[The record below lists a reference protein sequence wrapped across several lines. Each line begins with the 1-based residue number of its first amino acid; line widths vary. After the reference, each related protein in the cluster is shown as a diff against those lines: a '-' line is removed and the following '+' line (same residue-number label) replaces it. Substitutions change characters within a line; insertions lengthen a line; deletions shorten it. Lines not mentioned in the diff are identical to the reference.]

1 MRKTEVYQVR
11 LDSHEKKQAF
21 AVFKQLGI
29 TPAQAVR
36 LFFKQVVLTKSIPF
50 AIENQNID
58 MEQLLKL
65 RKIKSQSATVTP
77 REYDQADR
85 DLLMDDHEALFDEL
99 NALLGESD
107 QAP

>member
-1 MRKTEVYQVR
+1 M
-11 LDSHEKKQAF
+11 
-21 AVFKQLGI
+21 
-29 TPAQAVR
+29 R

-65 RKIKSQSATVTP
+65 RKIKSQSAAVTP
-77 REYDQADR
+77 RENDQADS

>member
-1 MRKTEVYQVR
+1 
-11 LDSHEKKQAF
+11 
-21 AVFKQLGI
+21 
-29 TPAQAVR
+29 
-36 LFFKQVVLTKSIPF
+36 
-50 AIENQNID
+50 

-65 RKIKSQSATVTP
+65 RKIKSQSAAVTP
-77 REYDQADR
+77 RENDQADS